1 MFGKSIAIV
10 FALGLMATALLA
22 LRHQRFE
29 QVAEISRGHWR
40 LQEQERDIG
49 RRRAAVAT
57 AVKPDAVRKAIAALK
72 LDWQPRTVRRN
83 RVWPRVRNRPR
94 SVIVQAWSSVDD
106 GCPHDERRGDPG
118 VAHARVGS
126 LHGRGRDRRA
136 AGHLGS
142 HRVAEDESG

>member
-40 LQEQERDIG
+40 LEEQERDIG

-72 LDWQPRTVRRN
+72 LEWQPIPYRMDA
-83 RVWPRVRNRPR
+83 PNRPTQPR
-94 SVIVQAWSSVDD
+94 LATRQ
-106 GCPHDERRGDPG
+106 EPG
-118 VAHARVGS
+118 AE
-126 LHGRGRDRRA
+126 RDRPSVEF
-136 AGHLGS
+136 GG
-142 HRVAEDESG
+142 